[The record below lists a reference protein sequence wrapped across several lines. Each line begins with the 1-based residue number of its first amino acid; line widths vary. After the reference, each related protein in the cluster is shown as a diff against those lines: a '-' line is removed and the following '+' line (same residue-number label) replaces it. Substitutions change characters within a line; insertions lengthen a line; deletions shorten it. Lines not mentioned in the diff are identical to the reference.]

1 MTGRLERSTRADP
14 SGRLWSFHVDT
25 IRAEDSMPRRS
36 LPLLAVLLVVGLAHG
51 QSKKPTKYTPIP
63 ATAGLGFS
71 ASFPCSVADST
82 KELATAAGSVTV
94 RTHRG
99 EYEKVAYAV
108 TVTEYPESF
117 ADLPPEKILDGV
129 RDGLR
134 GDGEV
139 TKDKATT
146 VNDAPARELEVTTKK
161 KTGVRGI
168 AVLHK
173 RTLYVITAAGPSD
186 SLAKETATDFL
197 KSFAL
202 DK

>member
-1 MTGRLERSTRADP
+1 M
-14 SGRLWSFHVDT
+14 
-25 IRAEDSMPRRS
+25 
-36 LPLLAVLLVVGLAHG
+36 
-51 QSKKPTKYTPIP
+51 
-63 ATAGLGFS
+63 
-71 ASFPCSVADST
+71 
-82 KELATAAGSVTV
+82 
-94 RTHRG
+94 
-99 EYEKVAYAV
+99 AYAV

-117 ADLPPEKILDGV
+117 ADLSPEKILDGV

-139 TKDKATT
+139 TKDKAVT
-146 VNDAPARELEVTTKK
+146 VSDAPARELEVATKK
-161 KTGVRGI
+161 KTGIRGI

-186 SLAKETATDFL
+186 PLAKETITDFL